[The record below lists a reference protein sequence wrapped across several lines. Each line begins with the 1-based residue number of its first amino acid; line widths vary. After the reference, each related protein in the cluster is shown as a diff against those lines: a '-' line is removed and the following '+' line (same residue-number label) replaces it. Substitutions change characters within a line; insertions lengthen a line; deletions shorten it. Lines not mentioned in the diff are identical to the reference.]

1 MVRSLF
7 EVDGSSKSMSCS
19 SSGVGHGGGGVV
31 VAVVGGTVGV
41 AVNGIGLFSLGNGGL
56 VVVVGD
62 VMVGDMIACWSFL
75 VGSGGLSGVSM
86 TTNVTLRKRGSKSG
100 SVQASRD
107 SGLTQQCFQSVKSGE
122 FCCDGRFLLVP
133 FY

>member
-41 AVNGIGLFSLGNGGL
+41 AVNGIGLFSLENGGL

-75 VGSGGLSGVSM
+75 VGSGGLTGVSM
-86 TTNVTLRKRGSKSG
+86 TGKHVTKS
-100 SVQASRD
+100 
-107 SGLTQQCFQSVKSGE
+107 E
-122 FCCDGRFLLVP
+122 N
-133 FY
+133 

>member
-1 MVRSLF
+1 MF

-41 AVNGIGLFSLGNGGL
+41 AVNGIGLFSLENGGL

-86 TTNVTLRKRGSKSG
+86 TTNVTTRAKIETRGVKVWKG
-100 SVQASRD
+100 VQASRAD
-107 SGLTQQCFQSVKSGE
+107 SVAE
-122 FCCDGRFLLVP
+122 E
-133 FY
+133 

>member
-1 MVRSLF
+1 MF

-41 AVNGIGLFSLGNGGL
+41 AVNGIGLFSLENGGL

-86 TTNVTLRKRGSKSG
+86 TTNVTVQLSSKIETRGVKVWKG
-100 SVQASRD
+100 VQASRAD
-107 SGLTQQCFQSVKSGE
+107 SVAE
-122 FCCDGRFLLVP
+122 E
-133 FY
+133 

>member
-75 VGSGGLSGVSM
+75 VGSGGLTGVSM
-86 TTNVTLRKRGSKSG
+86 TDKTLAAKIIGGQSLEVSRPAGTRAD
-100 SVQASRD
+100 SV
-107 SGLTQQCFQSVKSGE
+107 SVLPECEKW
-122 FCCDGRFLLVP
+122 RILLRW
-133 FY
+133 

>member
-75 VGSGGLSGVSM
+75 VGSGGLTGVSM
-86 TTNVTLRKRGSKSG
+86 TDKTLAAKINRGSKSG

-107 SGLTQQCFQSVKSGE
+107 STRCFQTVKSGE